1 MEIPL
6 FPLHTVLCPGVALP
20 LHVFEERYRELVA
33 RCLTTRGPFGVVL
46 IREGQEVGP
55 TGGLE
60 LAQVGTLASI
70 REASRYPDG
79 RYDLLAVGGMRFRLD
94 AVLDDVAPYLVG
106 RATPLPEE
114 TGDPELAAT
123 LVREVTRRVVE
134 YLRLLRPREGEDE
147 AMPDVGVELEV
158 REDPADSPDEG
169 GPAGVDAGI
178 VRRLVMPD
186 DPATLSYLLLG
197 MVQLDLARKQQLLE
211 ANTAVDRLG
220 GLGAALEGEILLLA
234 RRLRPFAPDRSLLA
248 VRRN

>member
-1 MEIPL
+1 MDIPL

-46 IREGQEVGP
+46 IREGWEVGG
-55 TGGLE
+55 TGGLK
-60 LAQVGTLASI
+60 LAEVGTLASI

-79 RYDLLAVGGMRFRLD
+79 RYDLLAVGGMRFRLE

-106 RATPLPEE
+106 RVTPLPED
-114 TGDPELAAT
+114 TGDPDVAAT
-123 LVREVTRRVVE
+123 LVREVTSRVVE
-134 YLRLLRPREGEDE
+134 YLRLLRPRDGED
-147 AMPDVGVELEV
+147 AALPDVRVELEV
-158 REDPADSPDEG
+158 EQDSPATPDETS
-169 GPAGVDAGI
+169 PSDADGGI

-197 MVQLDLARKQQLLE
+197 MVQLDLARKQRLLE
-211 ANTAVDRLG
+211 ADTAVDRLG
-220 GLGAALEGEILLLA
+220 GLGVALEREIPLLA
-234 RRLRPFAPDRSLLA
+234 QRLRPFAPDRSVLA